1 MKASYL
7 FVLLVALFLIG
18 CAPEAPAPEA
28 EEGAPS
34 APSAPAERE
43 EAAPAEP
50 EAAAEAAVDIT
61 KTAFDPEEV
70 TIKAGGTVTWTN
82 TGTSAS
88 MIAGP
93 KKLFSEKVEAGETYS
108 FTFEDAGEYQIMNI
122 IPAKFFGTVIVE

>member
-1 MKASYL
+1 MKVSYL
-7 FVLLVALFLIG
+7 FVLLVALLLIG
-18 CAPEAPAPEA
+18 CAPQEPAPEA
-28 EEGAPS
+28 GEEGAP
-34 APSAPAERE
+34 AAPAAPK

-61 KTAFDPEEV
+61 ATAFDPEEV

-93 KKLFSEKVEAGETYS
+93 KKLFSEKVNAGETYS
-108 FTFEDAGEYQIMNI
+108 QTFEEAGEYQIMNI
-122 IPAKFFGTVIVE
+122 IPAKFFGTVTVE